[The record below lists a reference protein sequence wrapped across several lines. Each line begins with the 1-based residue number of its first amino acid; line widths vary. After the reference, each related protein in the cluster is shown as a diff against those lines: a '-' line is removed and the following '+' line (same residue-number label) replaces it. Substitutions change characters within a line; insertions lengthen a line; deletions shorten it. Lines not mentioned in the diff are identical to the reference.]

1 MVCYHVHADE
11 SGETH
16 VSVLELPERE
26 SPAGTVRS
34 LNDIP
39 VTTAGMVEFVTRKR
53 DPGVHAPPE
62 REIFVVLGGMLEIET
77 TTGQT
82 EHLTPGDVLLL
93 DDVGSKGHSSRDVGE
108 APLQL
113 MVIWIGTDWESPPV

>member
-1 MVCYHVHADE
+1 MVCYRVQGDE

-16 VSVLELPERE
+16 VTVLELPIKE
-26 SPAGTVRS
+26 SPIGTVRS

-39 VTTAGMVEFVTRKR
+39 VTTAGLVEFVTRKR
-53 DPGVHAPPE
+53 DGGVHAPPE
-62 REIFVVLGGMLEIET
+62 REIFVVLQGMLEIET

-82 EHLTPGDVLLL
+82 EHLSPGDVLIL

-108 APLQL
+108 DSLQL
-113 MVIWIGTDWESPPV
+113 MVIWIGSDWESPQS